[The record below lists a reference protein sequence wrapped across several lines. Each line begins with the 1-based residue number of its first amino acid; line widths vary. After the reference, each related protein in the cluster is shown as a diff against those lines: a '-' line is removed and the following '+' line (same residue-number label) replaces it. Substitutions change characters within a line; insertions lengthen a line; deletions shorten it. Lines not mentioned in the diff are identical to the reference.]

1 MVLQNK
7 YKQQASRRYQRAH
20 QPTPTASP
28 SDPSD
33 PSPSTSDPTATPR
46 ETAQERALRLGS
58 NVDRYRD
65 DDPDAEPQGEDEV
78 DEAELARQA
87 EEQAELSAFLDKQRS
102 QLANPVSST
111 SAPPEDDTDVDYSFA
126 HLRSGRNAGKGK
138 AVAVGLSPSA
148 DEVAALQGEA
158 RRAQAV
164 RDLKDRLAPS
174 SSRSSPA
181 DLRKPAPL
189 PNQAAPSERRGES
202 FLDSLL

>member
-20 QPTPTASP
+20 QPTPT
-28 SDPSD
+28 
-33 PSPSTSDPTATPR
+33 PSTSDPTAAPR
-46 ETAQERALRLGS
+46 ETGQERALRLGS
-58 NVDRYRD
+58 NADRYRD
-65 DDPDAEPQGEDEV
+65 DQPDDELQGEEEI

-102 QLANPVSST
+102 QLADPLPST
-111 SAPPEDDTDVDYSFA
+111 SQPSEDDTDVDHSFA
-126 HLRSGRNAGKGK
+126 HLRSGRNTGKGK
-138 AVAVGLSPSA
+138 AMAPELRPAA

-181 DLRKPAPL
+181 DLRKPPPL
-189 PNQAAPSERRGES
+189 PNQAPPSKRGGES